1 FLRCDWDIYM
11 IVSWVQA
18 PWHSKMNVPASI
30 TVIVMVA
37 RRLGRLLFKT
47 IGVHVGHTT
56 IPHYVRR
63 RILQR
68 FLGEP
73 QHRLR
78 RQFPFRELLA
88 ELTKNSRRVRHRPVS
103 TIRRFRVNLNSKP
116 VTVHPRRARRTWH
129 SYPHAFLRPVQQVRR
144 IGIAIVGLNHKQ
156 RSEEHT
162 SELQSREK

>member
-1 FLRCDWDIYM
+1 TILNAVRLLSIRTRLTVISAACSLTIIINPTDDSDQRHGELHIQRNSRQRRQLRTQFLRCDWDIYM

-30 TVIVMVA
+30 TVIVVVA

-56 IPHYVRR
+56 IAHYVRR

-73 QHRLR
+73 QHR
-78 RQFPFRELLA
+78 
-88 ELTKNSRRVRHRPVS
+88 
-103 TIRRFRVNLNSKP
+103 
-116 VTVHPRRARRTWH
+116 
-129 SYPHAFLRPVQQVRR
+129 
-144 IGIAIVGLNHKQ
+144 
-156 RSEEHT
+156 
-162 SELQSREK
+162 